1 MAVKANDAL
10 VDVVDALGPSLID
23 VPGGV
28 VSVGGGSVGGSV
40 GGGVVLAPG
49 P

>member
-1 MAVKANDAL
+1 MAVNANDAL

-28 VSVGGGSVGGSV
+28 VSVAVGGGSAGGV
-40 GGGVVLAPG
+40 VVLAPG

>member
-1 MAVKANDAL
+1 MAVNANDAL

-28 VSVGGGSVGGSV
+28 VSVGGGGST
-40 GGGVVLAPG
+40 GGVVVPAPG